1 MNRYIVLAILILSLI
16 IGSCK
21 KAHYEWEDYTYT
33 AVPVVTIDTTKTALP
48 TRQAGKVAF
57 FNLKD
62 ANLANQEF
70 AFSLNWEGYGKETVT
85 SIEVYTSY
93 NKAESSVPAYPLV
106 ISQPGNQY
114 PNIAQFPLP
123 SIVGTN
129 DHLYETV
136 TSFPKSYAF
145 TAAQLA
151 TMNNVNL
158 ANVKV
163 NDYFLF
169 KFILN
174 LGDGRR
180 IVTFFNNIC
189 DEARGEPGDCR
200 VGVRFKNQ

>member
-1 MNRYIVLAILILSLI
+1 MKHYIVAILLI
-16 IGSCK
+16 ASVTFSCK
-21 KAHYEWEDYTYT
+21 KVKYEWEGYTYT

-57 FNLKD
+57 FNLND
-62 ANLANQEF
+62 PEIAGQEF
-70 AFSLNWEGYGKETVT
+70 AFTLNWEGFGKETVT

-93 NKAESSVPAYPLV
+93 NKAEASVPAYPLV
-106 ISQPGNQY
+106 ISSPGNQY
-114 PNIAQFPLP
+114 TNIAQFPLP

-136 TSFPKSYAF
+136 TAFPKTYSF

-151 TMNNVNL
+151 VLNNVSL
-158 ANVKV
+158 SNVAV

-174 LGDGRR
+174 LADGRR

-200 VGVRFKNQ
+200 VGVRFKKQ